1 MKQIFAIALLAP
13 LLVFADGS
21 SDDVS
26 RTRLESLGAAV
37 RAYRM
42 INGDKNPAKLSDLY
56 YSGLVDD
63 PADFAS
69 PVSGTK
75 IDSRADIDAK
85 TDYTLDPLPGVADLV
100 VRENKP
106 EPGKST
112 LLVALADGTVKEVPA
127 PGGSAG
133 TGSSTVAAVPPSQAP
148 APPPPSPLV
157 PVNETPAVVPNP
169 SPAAVPAG
177 PPLAAPPV
185 EAATPPPPAPVVQA
199 PATLPSPNL
208 PAETGTSPPPAPNV
222 QTPARPPAPILPRRA
237 YLGTTIMDIRDPK
250 ARQEVEQSG
259 YAGATGL
266 LVTQVSPGSPAAYGG
281 IRRGDIIVAVGGR
294 PVEQGGIFVEEIA
307 QAAPGAPVDLTI
319 FRQKQTGVF
328 RLVLGVPPHGPVPPE
343 FHTAH
348 ELFESKRYAEALAAY
363 NVAVGHAPYHR
374 DSIFER
380 GQARL
385 WLNDLHG
392 ALADWKTLAMRDPGD
407 LEARRLRALME
418 LLAGDRRA
426 GLLEAIA
433 LSKVVPNNPQ
443 MMVLLGVANLYNGN
457 PAAGDFARA
466 EQRVPALSQQY
477 LSLANTSLQAGVPA
491 VAYLEANTALGLD
504 PKLSGAYFPL
514 GMAAAQLGDRATAVQ
529 ALAMYLRSAPT
540 GDSAARARLELAS
553 LQRR

>member
-1 MKQIFAIALLAP
+1 
-13 LLVFADGS
+13 
-21 SDDVS
+21 
-26 RTRLESLGAAV
+26 
-37 RAYRM
+37 
-42 INGDKNPAKLSDLY
+42 
-56 YSGLVDD
+56 
-63 PADFAS
+63 
-69 PVSGTK
+69 
-75 IDSRADIDAK
+75 
-85 TDYTLDPLPGVADLV
+85 
-100 VRENKP
+100 
-106 EPGKST
+106 
-112 LLVALADGTVKEVPA
+112 
-127 PGGSAG
+127 
-133 TGSSTVAAVPPSQAP
+133 
-148 APPPPSPLV
+148 
-157 PVNETPAVVPNP
+157 
-169 SPAAVPAG
+169 
-177 PPLAAPPV
+177 
-185 EAATPPPPAPVVQA
+185 
-199 PATLPSPNL
+199 
-208 PAETGTSPPPAPNV
+208 
-222 QTPARPPAPILPRRA
+222 
-237 YLGTTIMDIRDPK
+237 MDIRDPK